1 MQVQVQVQVC
11 LSALLLICV
20 LRCPCLCSNAP
31 RFTRAARRSL
41 VLDAQAHLSTFT
53 DGMRERVEKPLKTV
67 LNGMKDGDGKQR
79 FQRALDRLH
88 GREGLAASLQR
99 ADLQHASF
107 EEAKLMHVNLTSAKL
122 FNASFDGADLT
133 GAVLTLEGKEC
144 FDVGA
149 NLYY

>member
-1 MQVQVQVQVC
+1 M
-11 LSALLLICV
+11 
-20 LRCPCLCSNAP
+20 
-31 RFTRAARRSL
+31 
-41 VLDAQAHLSTFT
+41 LDAQAHLSTFT
-53 DGMRERVEKPLKTV
+53 DGMRERVEKPLKAV
-67 LNGMKDGDGKQR
+67 LNGMKDGADKLR
-79 FQRALDRLH
+79 FQRVLDRLH

-122 FNASFDGADLT
+122 FSASFDGADLT

>member
-1 MQVQVQVQVC
+1 
-11 LSALLLICV
+11 
-20 LRCPCLCSNAP
+20 
-31 RFTRAARRSL
+31 
-41 VLDAQAHLSTFT
+41 
-53 DGMRERVEKPLKTV
+53 MRERVEKPLKFV
-67 LNGMKDGDGKQR
+67 LNDMKDGAGKQR
-79 FQRALDRLH
+79 LQLQGALDRLH

-133 GAVLTLEGKEC
+133 GAVLTLEGTEC
-144 FDVGA
+144 FAVGA